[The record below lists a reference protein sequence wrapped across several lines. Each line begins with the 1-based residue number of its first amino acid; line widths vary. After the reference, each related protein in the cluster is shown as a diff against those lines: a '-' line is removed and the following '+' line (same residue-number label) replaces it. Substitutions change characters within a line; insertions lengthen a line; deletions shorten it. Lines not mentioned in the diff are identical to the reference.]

1 MFAFISD
8 KHFVNSSPAY
18 QHFNS
23 DKIKKSGQNFIRFV
37 LHNNARLPTVYDS
50 INCHNLSN

>member
-23 DKIKKSGQNFIRFV
+23 DKIKKIGQNFIRFV